1 MHVLGG
7 HEVLKNMVRHV
18 HMFTY
23 EDFFQNENQKN
34 IHTKFKFLMVWL
46 NFVDVSSKTLPLSW
60 HRSPS

>member
-7 HEVLKNMVRHV
+7 HEVFKNMVRHV

-23 EDFFQNENQKN
+23 EDCFQNENQKN

-46 NFVDVSSKTLPLSW
+46 NFVDVS
-60 HRSPS
+60 